1 MDNNV
6 IVGIDLGTTNSL
18 ISVWSDDGARIIPN
32 ALGHSLTPSCVGL
45 SDTGQVI
52 VGAAA
57 RERLRTHP
65 HLTTAN
71 FKRYMGSPRLTKLDK
86 QEFRPEELSSLVL
99 RSLKADA
106 EAALGCTAEEAII
119 SVPAYFS
126 DAQRKA
132 TQVAGR
138 LAGFKVER
146 LINEPTAAALAYG
159 IREKQGENQFLIFD
173 LGGGTFDVSILEMFD
188 GVMEVRASAGDNFLG
203 GEDFISAV
211 CDHFTTTVAAPAGI
225 TIAELPP
232 TQFHK
237 LRHVVEQL
245 IKSLSEQ
252 SEAGFS
258 ITLAGRELQY
268 RLNEDEYARL
278 CDGLLARIR
287 LPVERALRDARIR
300 ASSLSDILLA
310 GGASRMPI
318 VRKLVARMFGRFPA
332 CQINPD
338 EVVALGAA
346 VQAGLKMK
354 HAALD
359 EVVMTDVC
367 PYTLGIRVSQQVG
380 PGPRDFVDGYYLP
393 ILERNTVVP
402 VSRSKDI
409 VTIADNQKSLLIDVY
424 QGEGRLVKDNI
435 PLGNFSVDMPR
446 RPAGQAGANVRFTYD
461 VNGILEVEATINE
474 TGRQHRL
481 VVQENPGVLSD
492 VEVQERLQALSRLK
506 LHPRE
511 DARNIAVLAKA
522 DRLYEEL
529 LGTVRHEIAA
539 WVARFQLVIERQDP
553 HEIADI
559 REQLERFLEFVEQQ
573 SLDLIQ

>member
-1 MDNNV
+1 MDNKL

-18 ISVWSDDGARIIPN
+18 ISVWDEDGPRIIPN
-32 ALGHSLTPSCVGL
+32 ALGQSLTPSCVGF
-45 SDTGQVI
+45 SDSGRI
-52 VGAAA
+52 VVGTAA

-65 HLTTAN
+65 HLTAAN
-71 FKRYMGSPRLTKLDK
+71 FKRYMGSPRVTKLGQ
-86 QEFRPEELSSLVL
+86 QEFRPEELSSFVL

-106 EAALGCTAEEAII
+106 EAFLGCAVEEAII

-159 IREKQGENQFLIFD
+159 MKEKQGENQFLIFD

-211 CDHFTTTVAAPAGI
+211 CDHFATTVAVPAGI
-225 TIAELPP
+225 VTVELPP
-232 TQFHK
+232 SQLHK

-245 IKSLSEQ
+245 IKNLSEQ
-252 SEAGFS
+252 PEAGFA
-258 ITLAGRELQY
+258 ITLAGKELQY
-268 RLNEDEYARL
+268 RLGEDEFARL
-278 CDGLLARIR
+278 CGGMLARIR
-287 LPVERALRDARIR
+287 LPIERALRDARIR
-300 ASSLSDILLA
+300 ASSLSNILLA

-332 CQINPD
+332 CHINPD

-346 VQAGLKMK
+346 VQVGLKMK

-359 EVVMTDVC
+359 EIVMTDVC
-367 PYTLGIRVSQQVG
+367 PYTLGIRISQQVG
-380 PGPRDFVDGYYLP
+380 PGQRDYIDGYYLP
-393 ILERNTVVP
+393 VLERNTVVP
-402 VSRSKDI
+402 VSRSRDI
-409 VTIADNQKSLLIDVY
+409 VTVADNQARLVIDVY

-435 PLGNFSVDMPR
+435 PLGNFTVDVPR

-461 VNGILEVEATINE
+461 VNGILEVEATISE
-474 TGRQHRL
+474 TGQQHRL
-481 VVQENPGVLSD
+481 VVQENPGVLSEEE
-492 VEVQERLQALSRLK
+492 VEAQLLTLSRLK

-511 DARNIAVLAKA
+511 DARNIAALAKA
-522 DRLYEEL
+522 DRLYEEM
-529 LGTVRHEIAA
+529 LGPVRNEIAA
-539 WVARFQLVIERQDP
+539 RVAQFQLTIERQDS
-553 HEIADI
+553 HEIADF
-559 REQLERFLEFVEQQ
+559 RERFEAFLKLIEQQ
-573 SLDLIQ
+573 SLDLIN